1 MNMIAITLKQRT
13 EVFANVEKVV
23 RKKIFA
29 PAFDA
34 AKWETL
40 VDANRQRIL
49 DAESVEAFEG
59 EIQKLITELKIS
71 HMAFFHQ
78 SFLKIPP
85 NYSIGATF
93 QAYGTNGKSN
103 WMFQDVH
110 EGGPAYLSNMR
121 PGDLLLD
128 VEGMPVAP
136 PDLPTFRMGGFSNVT
151 IERLTGER
159 VPLPLGI
166 PRPKSKWHPIIRPK
180 LVSWFKP
187 EPGVA
192 VLKATGFPGQV
203 GIDVA
208 REIDEAVSNL
218 QDCPRLIVD
227 LRGNPGGGAG
237 GLRLMSYFTPGKLPV
252 GYSLSKQRVA
262 KGYKKE
268 DLPRFDKI
276 PSRKIALIPL
286 LFRFALGDKSIL
298 MVTEGLGP
306 QPFHGRIVL
315 LVNQHT
321 ASAGETITGFAK
333 ENKLAT
339 IVGTK
344 TAGQV
349 LGGTGFKMGH
359 GFVLRLP
366 VVSFRTWGGND
377 LEGTGTVP
385 DCPVDLSRE
394 ALKDGRD
401 NQLQE
406 AIRVAKGL

>member
-1 MNMIAITLKQRT
+1 
-13 EVFANVEKVV
+13 
-23 RKKIFA
+23 
-29 PAFDA
+29 
-34 AKWETL
+34 
-40 VDANRQRIL
+40 
-49 DAESVEAFEG
+49 
-59 EIQKLITELKIS
+59 
-71 HMAFFHQ
+71 
-78 SFLKIPP
+78 
-85 NYSIGATF
+85 
-93 QAYGTNGKSN
+93 
-103 WMFQDVH
+103 
-110 EGGPAYLSNMR
+110 MR

-136 PDLPTFRMGGFSNVT
+136 PDIPTFRMGGFSNVT

-166 PRPKSKWHPIIRPK
+166 PMPKSKWHPIVRPK

-187 EPGVA
+187 EPGVG

-208 REIDEAVSNL
+208 REIDEAISNL
-218 QDCPRLIVD
+218 QDCTRLIVD

-237 GLRLMSYFTPGKLPV
+237 GLRLMSYFTPDKLPV
-252 GYSLSKQRVA
+252 GYSLSKERVA
-262 KGYKKE
+262 KGYKRE

-286 LFRFALGDKSIL
+286 LFRFALGRQVDS
-298 MVTEGLGP
+298 
-306 QPFHGRIVL
+306 HGYGGARTAAFSRSDRPV
-315 LVNQHT
+315 VNQHT

-366 VVSFRTWGGND
+366 VVSFRTWGGNS

-385 DCPVDLSRE
+385 DHSVDLSRE
-394 ALKDGRD
+394 ALRDGRD

-406 AIRVAKGL
+406 AIRVVKEL

>member
-1 MNMIAITLKQRT
+1 MIPITLKQRC
-13 EVFANVEKVV
+13 EVLAKVERTVP
-23 RKKIFA
+23 RKIFA
-29 PAFDA
+29 PTFDL
-34 AKWETL
+34 AKWKTTVE
-40 VDANRQRIL
+40 ANRPRIL
-49 DAESVEAFEG
+49 EAGSVEAFES
-59 EIQKLITELKIS
+59 EIQKVITALKIS

-93 QAYGTNGKSN
+93 QVHARNGSSS

-110 EGGPAYLSNMR
+110 EGGPAYLSTMR
-121 PGDLLLD
+121 PGDLLLE
-128 VEGMPVAP
+128 VEGKPLAP
-136 PDLPTFRMGGFSNVT
+136 PEQPTFRMGGFSDVVV
-151 IERLTGER
+151 ERLAGER

-166 PRPKSKWHPIIRPK
+166 PMPKSKWHPIVRPK

-187 EPGVA
+187 EPGIG

-208 REIDEAVSNL
+208 REIDEAVSNSRE
-218 QDCPRLIVD
+218 CSRLIVD

-237 GLRLMSYFTPGKLPV
+237 GLRLMSYLTPERLPV
-252 GYSLSKQRVA
+252 GYSLTRQRVA
-262 KGYKKE
+262 KGYRRE
-268 DLPRFDKI
+268 DLPRFGKI

-286 LFRFALGDKSIL
+286 LLKFTFSDKSIL
-298 MVTEGLGP
+298 MVTEGLGS

-333 ENKLAT
+333 ENKLAK

-366 VVSFRTWGGND
+366 VVSFRTWNGNT
-377 LEGTGTVP
+377 LEGTGVEP
-385 DCPVDLSRE
+385 DFAVDLSRE
-394 ALKDGRD
+394 ALKEGRD

-406 AIRVAKGL
+406 AIRIAKGL